1 MRIYNRDC
9 KIPLT
14 GIVTRAC
21 KRSAQNH
28 PRTKRTILMI
38 GLHDGHLSPEPL
50 APFSS
55 PSPDG
60 LTLRAFSK
68 ASHASQHS
76 MLWPISSSFFSLCV
90 CSAPLRENSDCRP
103 SSPAP
108 ARFILHH
115 FDFILSPKGGIKAS
129 RLLLSEI
136 QDFVEGR
143 ETFALESTLSGKTY
157 ARLLAAAKEQGYRIH
172 LHYLWLPS
180 PTIAIARVRQRVKK
194 GGHDVPATDIRR
206 RFHRSL
212 ANLVKLYAPLADR
225 WGAWDSQTTPPTL
238 MAESQTCSVHELKA
252 IFL

>member
-1 MRIYNRDC
+1 MSMDQPIIY
-9 KIPLT
+9 L
-14 GIVTRAC
+14 
-21 KRSAQNH
+21 
-28 PRTKRTILMI
+28 I
-38 GLHDGHLSPEPL
+38 GGCNGAGETTFAREYLPKEVQCLRFLNADEIARGLSP
-50 APFSS
+50 
-55 PSPDG
+55 
-60 LTLRAFSK
+60 
-68 ASHASQHS
+68 
-76 MLWPISSSFFSLCV
+76 
-90 CSAPLRENSDCRP
+90 
-103 SSPAP
+103 
-108 ARFILHH
+108 
-115 FDFILSPKGGIKAS
+115 FDPVAAGIKAS

-157 ARLLAAAKEQGYRIH
+157 ARFLAAAKEQGYRIH

-252 IFL
+252 IFLK

>member
-1 MRIYNRDC
+1 MSMDQPIIY
-9 KIPLT
+9 L
-14 GIVTRAC
+14 
-21 KRSAQNH
+21 
-28 PRTKRTILMI
+28 I
-38 GLHDGHLSPEPL
+38 GGCNGAGKTTFAREYLPKEVQCLRFLNADEIARGLSP
-50 APFSS
+50 
-55 PSPDG
+55 
-60 LTLRAFSK
+60 
-68 ASHASQHS
+68 
-76 MLWPISSSFFSLCV
+76 
-90 CSAPLRENSDCRP
+90 
-103 SSPAP
+103 
-108 ARFILHH
+108 
-115 FDFILSPKGGIKAS
+115 FDPVAAGIKAS

-136 QDFVEGR
+136 QECVEGR

-252 IFL
+252 IVLK